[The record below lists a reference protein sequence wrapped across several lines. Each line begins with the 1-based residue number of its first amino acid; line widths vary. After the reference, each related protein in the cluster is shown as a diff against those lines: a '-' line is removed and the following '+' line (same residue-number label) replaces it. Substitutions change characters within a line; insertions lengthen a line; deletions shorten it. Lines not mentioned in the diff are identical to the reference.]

1 MCICCIKCGC
11 GCFRQTCQITH
22 EETHAITFYDD
33 GQVEQRVC
41 KDSDNYS
48 QEGAS
53 AYRCSK
59 CGWELRDNQGTPLL
73 KAEEIKQWAEAHKE
87 ELKAVGGWDDLDDA

>member
-11 GCFRQTCQITH
+11 GYFRQTCLVTY
-22 EETHAITFYDD
+22 EETYEVSFYDD
-33 GQVEQRVC
+33 GQVEQRVE
-41 KDSDNYS
+41 KDSDKYS

-59 CGWELRDNQGTPLL
+59 CGWELCDNQGKPLL
-73 KAEEIKQWAEAHKE
+73 KPKEIKQWAEAHKE
-87 ELKAVGGWDDLDDA
+87 ELEGWDDLDDA